1 VVDAPGPLP
10 AGQPRHALVAEVARQ
25 LHHLD
30 VDAHVVLACS
40 AGPDSTALAFLVAEA
55 RPDLTLTLV
64 HVAHGW
70 RDDSE
75 DAALVTQ
82 HAAWL
87 GCEAVLRDVARDLE
101 VAGGGHGPEAA
112 ARDAR
117 YRVLREEAAARRAAT
132 ILVGHTAE
140 DQAETLLLRL
150 ARGTGLAGLTGMAS
164 VSGDLSRPLL
174 RVRRGDVRRFV
185 TLEGLPV
192 ASDPTNA
199 DPDVRRVRVRQELLP
214 ALDRIGPDP
223 VAALVRLADLVR
235 DDVAALETA
244 ATEAIGAGALRRF
257 GPLTVL
263 DRAALAALP
272 AAVAHRIV
280 RAALQAWSRPAPS
293 AVTVARVLAVPSGG
307 GATLPGGVEVTG
319 DARWATLAPVGA
331 AATSVVPLVVPGTT
345 PWEAAGLVVHART
358 RAAELSPPNPHG
370 APTDEDRP
378 PGTTADPAGPPHEQ
392 LGLDLAAAGGP
403 ELAQRWEPPRVRLD
417 PAACPPGGDETR
429 LRVVLADVDDP
440 MVLRPPAAGD
450 RITTARGGRRV
461 ATLLRDA
468 GVPRALRRRWPVLTI
483 GGHPVWVPGI
493 AADADALAA
502 GHAAPALALHLG
514 VAPER
519 RPQRD

>member
-1 VVDAPGPLP
+1 
-10 AGQPRHALVAEVARQ
+10 VAEVAQQ

-30 VDAHVVLACS
+30 LDVHVVVACS

-70 RDDSE
+70 RDDSG
-75 DAALVTQ
+75 DAALVRQ

-87 GCEAVLRDVARDLE
+87 GCEAVLRDVAGDLE
-101 VAGGGHGPEAA
+101 EPGGGQGPEAA

-117 YRVLREEAAARRAAT
+117 YRVLREEATARRAAT

-150 ARGTGLAGLTGMAS
+150 ARGTGLAGLTGMAP

-192 ASDPTNA
+192 ATDPTNA

-235 DDVAALETA
+235 DDVAALDAA
-244 ATEAIGAGALRRF
+244 ATVAIAAGALRRF
-257 GPLTVL
+257 GPLAVL

-272 AAVAHRIV
+272 TAVAHRVV
-280 RAALQAWSRPAPS
+280 RAALEPWSRPAPS
-293 AVTVARVLAVPSGG
+293 AATVARVLAVPSGG
-307 GATLPGGVEVTG
+307 GATLPGDVEVAG
-319 DARWATLAPVGA
+319 DARWVTLSPAGA
-331 AATSVVPLVVPGTT
+331 APAPAVPLVVPGSAD
-345 PWEAAGLVVHART
+345 WDAAGLVVHART
-358 RAAELSPPNPHG
+358 GAGDAAPAGRRGAAEE
-370 APTDEDRP
+370 ADRAQPTA
-378 PGTTADPAGPPHEQ
+378 ADPVEPSHEQ
-392 LGLDLAAAGGP
+392 LGLDLAGVGGP
-403 ELAQRWEPPRVRLD
+403 QLTPRWEPPRVRLD
-417 PAACPPGGDETR
+417 PAACPPGGDHER
-429 LRVVLADVDDP
+429 LRVVLADTDGP
-440 MVLRPPAAGD
+440 MLLRPPKAGD
-450 RITTARGGRRV
+450 RITTAHGSRRL

-468 GVPRALRRRWPVLTI
+468 GVPRALRRRWPVLTV

-493 AADADALAA
+493 VADAEVLAA
-502 GHAAPALALHLG
+502 GDVAPAVALHLG
-514 VAPER
+514 VAPEGR
-519 RPQRD
+519 SQRD